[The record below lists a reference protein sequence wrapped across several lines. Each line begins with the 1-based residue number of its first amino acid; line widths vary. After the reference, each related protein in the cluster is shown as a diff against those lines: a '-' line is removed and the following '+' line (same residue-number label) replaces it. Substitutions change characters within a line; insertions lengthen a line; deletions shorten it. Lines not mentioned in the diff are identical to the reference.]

1 MESPLAVLLRNGT
14 HADATIRLALKA
26 EQFAVTTTRTPI
38 QVPMPH
44 YSPLLA
50 DMGFSRPALTVS
62 GLIDNVGGDNSNSTS
77 GFENMESISLTD
89 SGGTARTYYIPYK
102 NYLEKFL
109 TEAYA
114 FFSTGLFECEF
125 GDSTTPISTSSAA
138 STGGGIYKC
147 VVGQFQFTIAPG
159 TEDRWVYSISLPAH
173 VRSDIQF

>member
-89 SGGTARTYYIPYK
+89 SGGTARTY
-102 NYLEKFL
+102 
-109 TEAYA
+109 A

>member
-102 NYLEKFL
+102 NYFEKFL
-109 TEAYA
+109 TE
-114 FFSTGLFECEF
+114 STKWTQGFECEF
-125 GDSTTPISTSSAA
+125 GDASTPISTSSVA
-138 STGGGIYKC
+138 STGGGIYEC

-159 TEDRWVYSISLPAH
+159 TEDRWVYSISLPAKI
-173 VRSDIQF
+173 RQDITFD